1 MRFTVLRFY
10 GILRNLRISE
20 ATVQPYKRSDLT
32 TTNQEVNTHIIDI
45 LESENHQ
52 ILRLLAE
59 RYEKKEFLDGDP
71 SWFMHQ
77 VEDAS
82 DKELLAFIA
91 SALSYGSRKQFMPK
105 IQFILDS
112 SKGRVREWLVNGD
125 YATTVPPSSDCY
137 YRLYTYSMMN
147 DFLKALA
154 TMINEYGTMRQF
166 AEDVGSDDTLDIIK
180 AITTWFKTHGSRGII
195 PKDAKSSCKRICMF
209 LRWMVRED
217 SPVDIGL
224 WSDIIDR
231 RTLIMPLDTHV
242 LQQAIRLKMIQ
253 TKSASMATAQK
264 LTDKM
269 REIWQDDPLKGDFAL
284 FGYGVNNAG
293 QRL

>member
-1 MRFTVLRFY
+1 M
-10 GILRNLRISE
+10 
-20 ATVQPYKRSDLT
+20 
-32 TTNQEVNTHIIDI
+32 
-45 LESENHQ
+45 ESENNQ
-52 ILRLLAE
+52 ILRLLAD

-112 SKGRVREWLVNGD
+112 TKGKVTEWLVNGD
-125 YATTVPPSSDCY
+125 YNSTIPPSSYCY
-137 YRLYTYSMMN
+137 YRLYTCAMMN

-154 TMINEYGTMRQF
+154 QMVEEYGSMRQF
-166 AEDVGSDDTLDIIK
+166 AEHIGSDNALDVIK
-180 AITTWFKTHGSRGII
+180 TITMWFASHGSHGVI

-231 RTLIMPLDTHV
+231 KTLIMPLDTHV

-253 TKSASMATAQK
+253 SKSASMKTAQK
-264 LTDKM
+264 LTDQM

-284 FGYGVNNAG
+284 FGYGVNQG
-293 QRL
+293 V